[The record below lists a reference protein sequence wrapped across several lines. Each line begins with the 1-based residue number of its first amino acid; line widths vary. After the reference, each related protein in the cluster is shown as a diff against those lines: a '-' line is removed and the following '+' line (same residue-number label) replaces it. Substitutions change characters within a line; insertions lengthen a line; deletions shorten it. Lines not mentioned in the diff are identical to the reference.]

1 MRFTDIND
9 GHQKLQ
15 ENNFWGK
22 SPIDSADS
30 PCVKKVAEIALSRT
44 VLEINML
51 LRLMQK
57 FKMAAKSGGKA
68 IFEKSLQFTFQ
79 VPCMS
84 KNLVEISHRFRDK
97 FIHFHVLCRNSRW
110 PPQMVGKFILR
121 KNHHLTHQKL
131 CGSKIASK
139 LFNLTLFLR

>member
-30 PCVKKVAEIALSRT
+30 PCVKKVAEVALSRT

-84 KNLVEISHRFRDK
+84 KILLKSHTVSEINLYIFMSYAEIQD
-97 FIHFHVLCRNSRW
+97 
-110 PPQMVGKFILR
+110 G
-121 KNHHLTHQKL
+121 HHKWW
-131 CGSKIASK
+131 GN
-139 LFNLTLFLR
+139 LF